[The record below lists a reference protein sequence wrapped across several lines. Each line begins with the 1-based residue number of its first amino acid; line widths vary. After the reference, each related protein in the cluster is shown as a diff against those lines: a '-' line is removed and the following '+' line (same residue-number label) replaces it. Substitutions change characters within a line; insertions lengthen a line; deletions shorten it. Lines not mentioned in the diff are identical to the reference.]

1 MSTSMSSG
9 PIITRESGDAT
20 GSLSLS
26 FGFGTRKPVTDNGVK
41 SGASARNPARSRMP
55 APGAN
60 SLCPGQEEHT
70 MCGLEVQ
77 IAKSGLNAEPS
88 RTEAVLILLFTF
100 LVQIAEAF
108 RTVGW
113 LSRATGSFDNLDNS
127 NYLALADFIRNWTPT
142 TSFAYQ
148 HSWGYPYFII
158 AVSSIFHVTSL
169 IRIVGNPSDAQA
181 MGVKGTRTQD
191 WF

>member
-1 MSTSMSSG
+1 
-9 PIITRESGDAT
+9 
-20 GSLSLS
+20 
-26 FGFGTRKPVTDNGVK
+26 
-41 SGASARNPARSRMP
+41 
-55 APGAN
+55 
-60 SLCPGQEEHT
+60 

-191 WF
+191 WFKRPQAEIVKSDRLLRDIKNGGRRFAQVVSSPQCPIDWA